1 MSGSLFYGGQMKRK
15 KFTITIVLG
24 MIVMLMVSCAKKET
38 APQTGKTDVQTELQK
53 LSLPEIREQAK
64 DLHVPVKNLDLSE
77 AKITIPEA
85 EEVYDLRFP
94 VSSDSFERQVE
105 KFEENIR
112 KYEGLGEE
120 VDLTKYMN
128 IMYWDKQQN
137 DRLTVSYNEATEQQK
152 QEIQYLGYNDGK
164 CSELIVF
171 SNFMLEMGD
180 YSVPTQLLGDDTD
193 YSKDEYGYR
202 GYELGKLVES
212 YDLSTDD
219 ISGVSY
225 HLSDG
230 DIALSDAVSYVEKH
244 LKEDYYFAGS
254 EILDYHVFAVNV
266 RELADD
272 VYYYEF
278 DVSTSYQGLL
288 LNKDDSMVVTPEG
301 EQKNKDP
308 LEPAPFGTNHFVSM
322 FQKERLG
329 FIWSCCQSFET
340 VETNSTYQELLSLE
354 EACKLL
360 GDYISKNKTFQISS
374 IDLIYHTEFEY
385 ESEEKREWGYIQSVH
400 ATPAY
405 HFSVSNTGLSE
416 YKRLYFNVDAVSG
429 EITTMAGL

>member
-1 MSGSLFYGGQMKRK
+1 MKRLT
-15 KFTITIVLG
+15 FIMFLGIT
-24 MIVMLMVSCAKKET
+24 VMLLAGCAKNNA
-38 APQTGKTDVQTELQK
+38 APQAGEANIEMESQMLP
-53 LSLPEIREQAK
+53 LPEIREQAK
-64 DLHVPVKNLDLSE
+64 DLHVSVKNLDLSE

-112 KYEGLGEE
+112 KYEGLGED
-120 VDLTKYMN
+120 VDLTKSMN
-128 IMYWDKQQN
+128 IMYWDKQQD
-137 DRLTVSYNEATEQQK
+137 DRLTVPYNEATEQQK

-164 CSELIVF
+164 CSALIVF

-180 YSVPTQLLGDDTD
+180 YSVPTQVLGDDTD
-193 YSKDEYGYR
+193 YAENEYGYR
-202 GYELGKLVES
+202 GYELGELVES
-212 YDLSTDD
+212 YDLLTDD

-230 DIALSDAVSYVEKH
+230 ELALSDAVSYVEKH

-278 DVSTSYQGLL
+278 DVSTSYQDLV
-288 LNKDDSMVVTPEG
+288 LNKDDSIVVMPEG
-301 EQKNKDP
+301 EMKNEDS

-322 FQKERLG
+322 FQKDRLG

-340 VETNSTYQELLSLE
+340 VEVNHTYQKIVSLE
-354 EACKLL
+354 TACKLL
-360 GDYISKNKTFQISS
+360 GDYISKNKTFQIDSV
-374 IDLIYHTEFEY
+374 DLIYHTEFEY

>member
-193 YSKDEYGYR
+193 YSK
-202 GYELGKLVES
+202 
-212 YDLSTDD
+212 
-219 ISGVSY
+219 
-225 HLSDG
+225 
-230 DIALSDAVSYVEKH
+230 
-244 LKEDYYFAGS
+244 
-254 EILDYHVFAVNV
+254 EIGRASC
-266 RELADD
+266 RER
-272 VYYYEF
+272 V
-278 DVSTSYQGLL
+278 
-288 LNKDDSMVVTPEG
+288 
-301 EQKNKDP
+301 
-308 LEPAPFGTNHFVSM
+308 
-322 FQKERLG
+322 
-329 FIWSCCQSFET
+329 
-340 VETNSTYQELLSLE
+340 
-354 EACKLL
+354 
-360 GDYISKNKTFQISS
+360 
-374 IDLIYHTEFEY
+374 
-385 ESEEKREWGYIQSVH
+385 
-400 ATPAY
+400 
-405 HFSVSNTGLSE
+405 
-416 YKRLYFNVDAVSG
+416 
-429 EITTMAGL
+429 

>member
-1 MSGSLFYGGQMKRK
+1 MKRLT
-15 KFTITIVLG
+15 FIMFLGIT
-24 MIVMLMVSCAKKET
+24 VMLLAGCAKNNA
-38 APQTGKTDVQTELQK
+38 APQAGEANIEMESQMLP
-53 LSLPEIREQAK
+53 LPEIREQAK
-64 DLHVPVKNLDLSE
+64 DLHVSVKNLDLSE

-112 KYEGLGEE
+112 KYEGLGED
-120 VDLTKYMN
+120 VDLTKSMN
-128 IMYWDKQQN
+128 IMYWDKQQD
-137 DRLTVSYNEATEQQK
+137 DRLTVPYNEATEQQK

-164 CSELIVF
+164 CSALIVF

-180 YSVPTQLLGDDTD
+180 YSVPTQVLGDDTD
-193 YSKDEYGYR
+193 YAENEYGYR
-202 GYELGKLVES
+202 GYELGELVES
-212 YDLSTDD
+212 YDLLTDD

-230 DIALSDAVSYVEKH
+230 ELALSDAVSYVEKH

-278 DVSTSYQGLL
+278 DVSTSYQDLV
-288 LNKDDSMVVTPEG
+288 LNKDDSIVVMPEG
-301 EQKNKDP
+301 EMQNEDS

-322 FQKERLG
+322 FQKDRLG

-340 VETNSTYQELLSLE
+340 VEVNHTYQKIVSLE
-354 EACKLL
+354 TACKLL
-360 GDYISKNKTFQISS
+360 GDYISKNKTFQIDSV
-374 IDLIYHTEFEY
+374 DLIYHTEFEY

>member
-1 MSGSLFYGGQMKRK
+1 MKMKRL
-15 KFTITIVLG
+15 TVTMVLA
-24 MIVMLMVSCAKKET
+24 MIVMLMAGCANNNA
-38 APQTGKTDVQTELQK
+38 APQAGEANIERESQM
-53 LSLPEIREQAK
+53 LSLAEIREQAK
-64 DLHVPVKNLDLSE
+64 DLHVSVKNLDLSE
-77 AKITIPEA
+77 AKITIPKVD
-85 EEVYDLRFP
+85 EVYDLTFP

-112 KYEGLGEE
+112 KYEGLGED

-128 IMYWDKQQN
+128 IMYWDKQQD
-137 DRLTVSYNEATEQQK
+137 DRLTVPYNEATEQQK

-193 YSKDEYGYR
+193 YAKNEYGYR
-202 GYELGKLVES
+202 GYELGELVKS

-230 DIALSDAVSYVEKH
+230 DLALSDAVSYVEKH

-266 RELADD
+266 RKLTDN

-278 DVSTSYQGLL
+278 DVSTSYQNLV
-288 LNKDDSMVVTPEG
+288 LNKDDSIVVVPEG
-301 EQKNKDP
+301 EMQNEDS

-329 FIWSCCQSFET
+329 FIWSCCQNFET
-340 VETNSTYQELLSLE
+340 VEVNHTYQKILSLE
-354 EACKLL
+354 EACRLL
-360 GDYISKNKTFQISS
+360 GDYISKNKTFQIST
-374 IDLIYHTEFEY
+374 IDLIYHTVFEY

-405 HFSVSNTGLSE
+405 HFSVFNTGLSE
-416 YKRLYFNVDAVSG
+416 YKCLYFNVDALSG

>member
-212 YDLSTDD
+212 HDLSTDD

-288 LNKDDSMVVTPEG
+288 LNKDDSMVVTPE
-301 EQKNKDP
+301 
-308 LEPAPFGTNHFVSM
+308 
-322 FQKERLG
+322 G

>member
-1 MSGSLFYGGQMKRK
+1 MKMKRL
-15 KFTITIVLG
+15 IVTMVLA
-24 MIVMLMVSCAKKET
+24 MIVMLMAGCANNNS
-38 APQTGKTDVQTELQK
+38 APQAGEANIERESQM
-53 LSLPEIREQAK
+53 LSLAEIREQAK
-64 DLHVPVKNLDLSE
+64 DLHVSVKNLDLSE
-77 AKITIPEA
+77 AKITIPKVD
-85 EEVYDLRFP
+85 EVYDLTFP

-112 KYEGLGEE
+112 KYEGLGED

-128 IMYWDKQQN
+128 IMYWDEPQD
-137 DRLTVSYNEATEQQK
+137 DRLTVPYNEATEQQK

-193 YSKDEYGYR
+193 YAKNEYGDR
-202 GYELGKLVES
+202 GYELGELVKS

-230 DIALSDAVSYVEKH
+230 DLALSDAVSYVEKH

-266 RELADD
+266 RKLTDN

-278 DVSTSYQGLL
+278 DVSTSYQNLV
-288 LNKDDSMVVTPEG
+288 LNKDDSIVVVPEG
-301 EQKNKDP
+301 EMQNEDS

-329 FIWSCCQSFET
+329 FIWSCCQNFET
-340 VETNSTYQELLSLE
+340 VEINHTYQKILSLE
-354 EACKLL
+354 EACRLL
-360 GDYISKNKTFQISS
+360 ADYISKNKTFQIST

-405 HFSVSNTGLSE
+405 HFSVFDTGLSE
-416 YKRLYFNVDAVSG
+416 YKCLYFNVDALSG

>member
-1 MSGSLFYGGQMKRK
+1 MKRLT
-15 KFTITIVLG
+15 FIMFLGIT
-24 MIVMLMVSCAKKET
+24 VMLLAGCAKNNA
-38 APQTGKTDVQTELQK
+38 APQAGEANIEMESQMLP
-53 LSLPEIREQAK
+53 LPEIREQAK

-112 KYEGLGEE
+112 KYEGLGED
-120 VDLTKYMN
+120 VDLTKSMN
-128 IMYWDKQQN
+128 IMYWDKQQD
-137 DRLTVSYNEATEQQK
+137 DRLTVPYNEATEQQK

-164 CSELIVF
+164 CSALIVF
-171 SNFMLEMGD
+171 SNLMLEMGD
-180 YSVPTQLLGDDTD
+180 YSVPTQVLGDDTD
-193 YSKDEYGYR
+193 YAENEYGYR
-202 GYELGKLVES
+202 GYELGELVES
-212 YDLSTDD
+212 YDLLTDD

-230 DIALSDAVSYVEKH
+230 ELALSDAVSYVEKH

-278 DVSTSYQGLL
+278 DVSTSYQDLV
-288 LNKDDSMVVTPEG
+288 LNKDDSIVVMPEG
-301 EQKNKDP
+301 EMQNEDS

-322 FQKERLG
+322 FQKDRLG

-340 VETNSTYQELLSLE
+340 VEVNHTYQKIVSLE
-354 EACKLL
+354 TACKLL
-360 GDYISKNKTFQISS
+360 GDYISKNKTFQIDSV
-374 IDLIYHTEFEY
+374 DLIYHTEFEY

>member
-1 MSGSLFYGGQMKRK
+1 MKRLT
-15 KFTITIVLG
+15 FIMVLG
-24 MIVMLMVSCAKKET
+24 ITVMLLAGCAKNNA
-38 APQTGKTDVQTELQK
+38 APQAGEANIEMESRMLP
-53 LSLPEIREQAK
+53 LPEIREQAK

-112 KYEGLGEE
+112 KYEGLGED

-128 IMYWDKQQN
+128 IMYWDKQQD
-137 DRLTVSYNEATEQQK
+137 DRLTVPYNEATEQQK

-164 CSELIVF
+164 CSALIVF

-180 YSVPTQLLGDDTD
+180 YSVPTQVLGDDTD
-193 YSKDEYGYR
+193 YAENEYGYR
-202 GYELGKLVES
+202 GYELGELVES
-212 YDLSTDD
+212 YDLLTDD

-230 DIALSDAVSYVEKH
+230 ELALSDAVSYVEKH

-278 DVSTSYQGLL
+278 DVSTSYQDLV
-288 LNKDDSMVVTPEG
+288 LNKDDSIVVMPEG
-301 EQKNKDP
+301 EMQNEDS

-322 FQKERLG
+322 FQKDRLG

-340 VETNSTYQELLSLE
+340 VEVNHTYQKIVSLE
-354 EACKLL
+354 TACKLL
-360 GDYISKNKTFQISS
+360 GDYISKNKTFQIDSV
-374 IDLIYHTEFEY
+374 DLIYHTEFEY

>member
-1 MSGSLFYGGQMKRK
+1 MKRL
-15 KFTITIVLG
+15 TVTMVLA
-24 MIVMLMVSCAKKET
+24 MIVMLMAGCANNNA
-38 APQTGKTDVQTELQK
+38 APQAGEANIERESQM
-53 LSLPEIREQAK
+53 LSLAEIREQAK
-64 DLHVPVKNLDLSE
+64 DLHVSVKNLDLSE
-77 AKITIPEA
+77 AKITIPKVD
-85 EEVYDLRFP
+85 EVYDLTFP

-112 KYEGLGEE
+112 KYEGLEE
-120 VDLTKYMN
+120 DVDLTKYMN
-128 IMYWDKQQN
+128 IMYWDKQQD
-137 DRLTVSYNEATEQQK
+137 DRLTVPYNEATEQQK

-193 YSKDEYGYR
+193 YAKNEYGYR
-202 GYELGKLVES
+202 GYELGELVKS

-230 DIALSDAVSYVEKH
+230 DLALSDAVSYVEKH

-266 RELADD
+266 RKLTDN

-278 DVSTSYQGLL
+278 DVSTSYQNLV
-288 LNKDDSMVVTPEG
+288 LNKDDSIVVVPEG
-301 EQKNKDP
+301 EMQNEDS

-329 FIWSCCQSFET
+329 FIWSCCQNFET
-340 VETNSTYQELLSLE
+340 VEVNHTYQKILSLE
-354 EACKLL
+354 EACRLL
-360 GDYISKNKTFQISS
+360 GDYISKNKTFQIST
-374 IDLIYHTEFEY
+374 IDLIYHTVFEY

-405 HFSVSNTGLSE
+405 HFSVFNTGLSE
-416 YKRLYFNVDAVSG
+416 YKCLYFNVDALSG

>member
-1 MSGSLFYGGQMKRK
+1 MKMKRL
-15 KFTITIVLG
+15 TVTMVLA
-24 MIVMLMVSCAKKET
+24 MIVMLMAGCANNNA
-38 APQTGKTDVQTELQK
+38 APQAGEANIERESQM
-53 LSLPEIREQAK
+53 LSLAEIREQAK
-64 DLHVPVKNLDLSE
+64 DLHVSVKNLDLSE
-77 AKITIPEA
+77 AKITIPKVD
-85 EEVYDLRFP
+85 EVYDLTFP

-112 KYEGLGEE
+112 KYEGLEE
-120 VDLTKYMN
+120 DVDLTKYMN
-128 IMYWDKQQN
+128 IMYWDKQQD
-137 DRLTVSYNEATEQQK
+137 DRLTVPYNEATEQQK

-193 YSKDEYGYR
+193 YAKNEYGYR
-202 GYELGKLVES
+202 GYELGELVKS

-230 DIALSDAVSYVEKH
+230 DLALSDAVSYVEKH

-266 RELADD
+266 RKLTDN

-278 DVSTSYQGLL
+278 DVSTSYQNLV
-288 LNKDDSMVVTPEG
+288 LNKDDSIVVVPEG
-301 EQKNKDP
+301 EMQNEDS

-329 FIWSCCQSFET
+329 FIWSCCQNFET
-340 VETNSTYQELLSLE
+340 VEVNHTYQKILSLE
-354 EACKLL
+354 EACRLL
-360 GDYISKNKTFQISS
+360 GDYISKNKTFQIST
-374 IDLIYHTEFEY
+374 IDLIYHTVFEY

-405 HFSVSNTGLSE
+405 HFSVFNTGLSE
-416 YKRLYFNVDAVSG
+416 YKCLYFNVDALSG

>member
-1 MSGSLFYGGQMKRK
+1 MKRLT
-15 KFTITIVLG
+15 FIMFLGIT
-24 MIVMLMVSCAKKET
+24 VMLLAGCAKNNA
-38 APQTGKTDVQTELQK
+38 APQAGEANIEMESQMLP
-53 LSLPEIREQAK
+53 LPEIREQAK

-112 KYEGLGEE
+112 KYEGLGED
-120 VDLTKYMN
+120 VDLTKSMN
-128 IMYWDKQQN
+128 IMYWDKQQD
-137 DRLTVSYNEATEQQK
+137 DRLTVPYNEATEQQK

-164 CSELIVF
+164 CSALIVF

-180 YSVPTQLLGDDTD
+180 YSVPTQVLGDDTD
-193 YSKDEYGYR
+193 YAENEYGYR
-202 GYELGKLVES
+202 GYELGELVES
-212 YDLSTDD
+212 YDLLTDD

-230 DIALSDAVSYVEKH
+230 ELALSDAVSYVEKH

-278 DVSTSYQGLL
+278 DVSTSYQDLV
-288 LNKDDSMVVTPEG
+288 LNKDDSIVVMPEG
-301 EQKNKDP
+301 EMQNEDS

-322 FQKERLG
+322 FQKDRLG

-340 VETNSTYQELLSLE
+340 VEVNHTYQKIVSLE
-354 EACKLL
+354 TACKLL
-360 GDYISKNKTFQISS
+360 GDYISKNKTFQIDSV
-374 IDLIYHTEFEY
+374 DLIYHTEFEY

-400 ATPAY
+400 ATPAH

>member
-1 MSGSLFYGGQMKRK
+1 MKRL
-15 KFTITIVLG
+15 TVTMVLA
-24 MIVMLMVSCAKKET
+24 MIVMLMAGCANNNA
-38 APQTGKTDVQTELQK
+38 APQAGEANIERESQM
-53 LSLPEIREQAK
+53 LSLAEIREQAK
-64 DLHVPVKNLDLSE
+64 DLHVSVKNLDLSE
-77 AKITIPEA
+77 AKITIPKVD
-85 EEVYDLRFP
+85 EVYDLTFP

-112 KYEGLGEE
+112 KYEGLGED

-128 IMYWDKQQN
+128 IMYWDKQQD
-137 DRLTVSYNEATEQQK
+137 DRLTVPYNEATEQQK

-193 YSKDEYGYR
+193 YAKNEYGYR
-202 GYELGKLVES
+202 GYELGELVKS

-230 DIALSDAVSYVEKH
+230 DLALSDAVSYVEKH

-266 RELADD
+266 RKLTDN

-278 DVSTSYQGLL
+278 DVSTSYQNLV
-288 LNKDDSMVVTPEG
+288 LNKDDSIVVVPEG
-301 EQKNKDP
+301 EMQNEDS

-329 FIWSCCQSFET
+329 FIWSCCQNFET
-340 VETNSTYQELLSLE
+340 VEVNHTYQKILSLE
-354 EACKLL
+354 EACRLL
-360 GDYISKNKTFQISS
+360 GDYISKNKTFQIST
-374 IDLIYHTEFEY
+374 IDLIYHTVFEY

-405 HFSVSNTGLSE
+405 HFSVFNTGLSE
-416 YKRLYFNVDAVSG
+416 YKCLYFNVDALSG

>member
-1 MSGSLFYGGQMKRK
+1 MKRLT
-15 KFTITIVLG
+15 FIMFLGIT
-24 MIVMLMVSCAKKET
+24 VMLLAGCAKNNA
-38 APQTGKTDVQTELQK
+38 APQAGEANIEMESQMLP
-53 LSLPEIREQAK
+53 LPEIREQAK
-64 DLHVPVKNLDLSE
+64 DLHVSVKNLDLSE

-112 KYEGLGEE
+112 KYEGLGED
-120 VDLTKYMN
+120 VDLTKSMN
-128 IMYWDKQQN
+128 IMYWDKQQD
-137 DRLTVSYNEATEQQK
+137 DRLTVPYNEATEQQK

-164 CSELIVF
+164 CSALIVF

-180 YSVPTQLLGDDTD
+180 YSVPTQVLGDDTD
-193 YSKDEYGYR
+193 YAENEYGYR
-202 GYELGKLVES
+202 GYELGELVES
-212 YDLSTDD
+212 YDLLTDD

-230 DIALSDAVSYVEKH
+230 ELALSDAVSYVEKH

-278 DVSTSYQGLL
+278 DVSTSYQDLV
-288 LNKDDSMVVTPEG
+288 LNKDDSIVVMPEG
-301 EQKNKDP
+301 EMQNEDS

-322 FQKERLG
+322 FQKDRLG

-340 VETNSTYQELLSLE
+340 VEVNHTYQKIVSLE
-354 EACKLL
+354 TACKLL
-360 GDYISKNKTFQISS
+360 GDYISKNKTFQIDSV
-374 IDLIYHTEFEY
+374 DLIYHTEFEY

-416 YKRLYFNVDAVSG
+416 YKRLYFNVDAVIG

>member
-1 MSGSLFYGGQMKRK
+1 
-15 KFTITIVLG
+15 
-24 MIVMLMVSCAKKET
+24 
-38 APQTGKTDVQTELQK
+38 
-53 LSLPEIREQAK
+53 
-64 DLHVPVKNLDLSE
+64 
-77 AKITIPEA
+77 
-85 EEVYDLRFP
+85 
-94 VSSDSFERQVE
+94 
-105 KFEENIR
+105 
-112 KYEGLGEE
+112 
-120 VDLTKYMN
+120 
-128 IMYWDKQQN
+128 
-137 DRLTVSYNEATEQQK
+137 
-152 QEIQYLGYNDGK
+152 
-164 CSELIVF
+164 
-171 SNFMLEMGD
+171 
-180 YSVPTQLLGDDTD
+180 
-193 YSKDEYGYR
+193 
-202 GYELGKLVES
+202 LVES

-230 DIALSDAVSYVEKH
+230 ELALSDAVSYVEKH

-278 DVSTSYQGLL
+278 DVSTSYQDLV
-288 LNKDDSMVVTPEG
+288 LNKDDSIVVMPEG
-301 EQKNKDP
+301 EMQNEDP

>member
-1 MSGSLFYGGQMKRK
+1 MKRLT
-15 KFTITIVLG
+15 FIMFLGIT
-24 MIVMLMVSCAKKET
+24 VMLLAGCAKNNA
-38 APQTGKTDVQTELQK
+38 APQAGEANIEMESQMLP
-53 LSLPEIREQAK
+53 LPEIREQAK

-112 KYEGLGEE
+112 KYEGLGED
-120 VDLTKYMN
+120 VDLTKSMN
-128 IMYWDKQQN
+128 IMYWDKQQD
-137 DRLTVSYNEATEQQK
+137 DRLTVPYNEATEQQK

-164 CSELIVF
+164 CSALIVF

-180 YSVPTQLLGDDTD
+180 YSVPTQVLGDDTD
-193 YSKDEYGYR
+193 YAENEYGYR
-202 GYELGKLVES
+202 GYELGELVES
-212 YDLSTDD
+212 YDLLTDD

-230 DIALSDAVSYVEKH
+230 ELALSDAVSYVEKH

-278 DVSTSYQGLL
+278 DVSTSYQDLV
-288 LNKDDSMVVTPEG
+288 LNKDDSIVVMPEG
-301 EQKNKDP
+301 EMQNEDS

-322 FQKERLG
+322 FQKDRLG

-340 VETNSTYQELLSLE
+340 VEVNHTYQKIVSLE
-354 EACKLL
+354 TACKLL
-360 GDYISKNKTFQISS
+360 GDYISKNKTFQIDSV
-374 IDLIYHTEFEY
+374 DLIYHTEFEY

>member
-1 MSGSLFYGGQMKRK
+1 MKMKRL
-15 KFTITIVLG
+15 TVTMVLA
-24 MIVMLMVSCAKKET
+24 MIVMLMAGCANNNS
-38 APQTGKTDVQTELQK
+38 APQAGEANIERESQM
-53 LSLPEIREQAK
+53 LSLAEIREQAK
-64 DLHVPVKNLDLSE
+64 DLHVSVKNLDLSE
-77 AKITIPEA
+77 AKITIPKVD
-85 EEVYDLRFP
+85 EVYDLTFP

-112 KYEGLGEE
+112 KYEGLEE
-120 VDLTKYMN
+120 DVDLTKYMN
-128 IMYWDKQQN
+128 IMYWDKQQD
-137 DRLTVSYNEATEQQK
+137 DRLTVPYNEATEQQK

-193 YSKDEYGYR
+193 YAKNEYGYR
-202 GYELGKLVES
+202 GYELGELVKS

-230 DIALSDAVSYVEKH
+230 DLALSDAVSYVEKH

-266 RELADD
+266 RKLTDN

-278 DVSTSYQGLL
+278 DVSTSYQNLV
-288 LNKDDSMVVTPEG
+288 LNKDDSIVVVPEG
-301 EQKNKDP
+301 EMQNEDS

-329 FIWSCCQSFET
+329 FIWSCCQNFET
-340 VETNSTYQELLSLE
+340 VEVNHTYQKILSLE
-354 EACKLL
+354 EACRLL
-360 GDYISKNKTFQISS
+360 GDYISKNKTFQIST
-374 IDLIYHTEFEY
+374 IDLIYHTVFEY

-405 HFSVSNTGLSE
+405 HFSVFNTGLSE
-416 YKRLYFNVDAVSG
+416 YKCLYFNVDALSG